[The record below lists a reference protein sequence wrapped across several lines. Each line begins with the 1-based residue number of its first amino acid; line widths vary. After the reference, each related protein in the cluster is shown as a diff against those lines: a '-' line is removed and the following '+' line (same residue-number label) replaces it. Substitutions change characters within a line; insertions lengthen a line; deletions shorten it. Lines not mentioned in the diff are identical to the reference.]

1 MREQGW
7 AQGGRRSRGA
17 DAGRARA
24 EVRLRAPVVNSTLC
38 SSMCGGRG
46 RPASLIDGRRKCAR
60 AEPPSKSLLVTHL
73 GFVLLL
79 VTHLGPFLFVQ
90 CSFHHDTHRD
100 FIDFMWEFL
109 LALLHLC
116 YMRIRT
122 YRKREYRDLTDPV

>member
-1 MREQGW
+1 MR
-7 AQGGRRSRGA
+7 ASGA
-17 DAGRARA
+17 A
-24 EVRLRAPVVNSTLC
+24 VQV
-38 SSMCGGRG
+38 
-46 RPASLIDGRRKCAR
+46 
-60 AEPPSKSLLVTHL
+60 LLVTHL

-122 YRKREYRDLTDPV
+122 YRKRDYRDLTDPVLTPLSSSHEIF